1 MYRLLGVLA
10 DLALIIYGLMF
21 WGILNA
27 IGVTLTLPGIAG
39 VILTLGMAVDANVL
53 IFARIR
59 EEVAHGKTL
68 RTAFDAGYK
77 KALRSILDAN
87 FSTLITAAVLFWA
100 AAGGVRGF
108 ALTLA
113 IGVLLSMFTAIVT
126 VQAMLHLL
134 AETPVFK
141 NLALLG
147 LKPPTEKDS

>member
-1 MYRLLGVLA
+1 MQRELA
-10 DLALIIYGLMF
+10 
-21 WGILNA
+21 
-27 IGVTLTLPGIAG
+27 
-39 VILTLGMAVDANVL
+39 
-53 IFARIR
+53 R
-59 EEVAHGKTL
+59 
-68 RTAFDAGYK
+68 
-77 KALRSILDAN
+77 ILDAN

-134 AETPVFK
+134 AETSAFR

-147 LKPPTEKDS
+147 LKPRTEKDS